1 MARMSKTD
9 MAAEEV
15 VQDAPTN
22 APAAKEVEA
31 DKAPRA
37 KRLKH
42 WKITFHGKG
51 APVEIGHNYRMNVY
65 PLNVETTIDENYL
78 DVLRNST
85 TMTRQQDGAGNWE
98 NVSIPTYQYTLGEQ
112 V

>member
-1 MARMSKTD
+1 MPRKAQET
-9 MAAEEV
+9 AQAEEG
-15 VQDAPTN
+15 QEQAAA
-22 APAAKEVEA
+22 APAAAPEP
-31 DKAPRA
+31 KAEKP
-37 KRLKH
+37 KKLKQY
-42 WKITFHGKG
+42 KITFHGKG
-51 APVEIGHNYRMNVY
+51 APVEIGHNYRLNTY

-85 TMTRQQDGAGNWE
+85 AMTRQQDEAGNWT